1 MYTCKVLT
9 MWSMAAVLG
18 CRLLVTALPR
28 LDYIHVVDKTILI
41 DSQDFDDD
49 DAFLWFPNGSPAIPE
64 APGTDVDTD
73 AGSNQHD
80 DTGDHVLD
88 DTGIGAVRGPATVYP
103 HDTFLTSILRDQSND
118 LSSNTI
124 QPCTVTSPALLKHQ
138 PRNALP
144 EVDEEAVPSSLKTM
158 EASGP
163 PVDAGSLTPSLPC
176 SGLSSCPKG
185 YKTYLLM
192 GMCWCRLPPAEA

>member
-1 MYTCKVLT
+1 

-103 HDTFLTSILRDQSND
+103 HDTFPTSILRDQSND

-144 EVDEEAVPSSLKTM
+144 EVDEEAIPSSLKTM

>member
-103 HDTFLTSILRDQSND
+103 HDTFPTSILRDQ
-118 LSSNTI
+118 I
-124 QPCTVTSPALLKHQ
+124 TSPALLKHQ

-144 EVDEEAVPSSLKTM
+144 EVDEEAIPSSLKTM